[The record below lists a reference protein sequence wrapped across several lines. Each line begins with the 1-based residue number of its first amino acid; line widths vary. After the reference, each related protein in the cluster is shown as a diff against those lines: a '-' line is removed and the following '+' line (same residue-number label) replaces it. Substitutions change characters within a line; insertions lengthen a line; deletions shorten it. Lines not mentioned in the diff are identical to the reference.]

1 MRFAVKTRNTT
12 LPSDFSVDGPG
23 LGLRIASMLAMQL
36 GGKLEAPLLPEA
48 LFVVD
53 FPEPG

>member
-1 MRFAVKTRNTT
+1 MRFSVLTRNTA
-12 LPSDFSVDGPG
+12 LPGDFKLDGSG
-23 LGLRIASMLAMQL
+23 LGLRTASMLAQQW

-53 FPEPG
+53 FPEPK